1 MKNILYLTLI
11 VVSCISL
18 LACTQTPNSKVPR
31 LNKDSIKRVIAA
43 MTLEEKAYFVTG
55 TGMRLTDDPAK
66 TRTKPVSGAPVAGQ
80 TQRLVPG
87 AAGTTFEI
95 PRLGITAMVMADGP
109 AGLRISPMREND
121 SATYYCTAFP
131 VATLLA
137 STWDTDLVR
146 SVGQAMGNEV
156 LEYGADVLL
165 GPGMNIHRNPL
176 CGRNFEYFSEDPL
189 ITGKIGAS
197 IINGVESQ
205 GVGTSAK
212 HFAANNTETNR
223 NALDTLVGERALR
236 EIYLEGYRI
245 AVEEAQP
252 WTIMS
257 SYNLINGV
265 HASENQGLLTK
276 ILREDWG
283 FKGFVMTDWFGGTDP
298 VAQMKAGNDLLMPG
312 GADQANAILEAVRE
326 KKLDE
331 AVLDRNIERILN
343 VLIGSPRF
351 KGFKYSNKPDLPAHA
366 KVSRAAAAEGMVLLK
381 NENAA
386 LPFSP
391 RIKNVAA
398 FGNTSYDIITGG
410 TGSGDVNEA
419 YSVSLTEGLKGAGF
433 ALNGDLEN
441 AYAAYLQ
448 AAKEKRPKTRQ
459 FTPPAPIREMPIAAS
474 LARRMASAADVAL
487 ITIGRNSGEGFDR
500 KVENDFD
507 LAAAEQ
513 DLIQTVSDAFHAAG
527 KKAVVVLNI
536 GGVIETASWR
546 QRPDAI
552 LLAWQG
558 GQETG
563 NSIAD
568 VISGK
573 VNPSGRLASTFP
585 IRYQDV
591 PSARSFPGVVLEA
604 PKPEADTGSQDLLA
618 VFRRPRASRIVYEEG
633 IYVGYRYYETFGIRP
648 AYEFGYGLS
657 YTTFEFSGLS
667 LSPQKFSGKI
677 TATVRVRNAGKV
689 AGREVVQLYLS
700 APGGRLAKPALEL
713 KGFAKTRLLHPGES
727 QDLTFELVL
736 RNLSSFDPASSS
748 WIAEAGR
755 YEVRIG
761 ASSRDIRQTAVFEL
775 DRELTA
781 KKESVALTPKAPIE
795 EIRPER

>member
-1 MKNILYLTLI
+1 
-11 VVSCISL
+11 
-18 LACTQTPNSKVPR
+18 
-31 LNKDSIKRVIAA
+31 
-43 MTLEEKAYFVTG
+43 
-55 TGMRLTDDPAK
+55 
-66 TRTKPVSGAPVAGQ
+66 
-80 TQRLVPG
+80 
-87 AAGTTFEI
+87 
-95 PRLGITAMVMADGP
+95 
-109 AGLRISPMREND
+109 
-121 SATYYCTAFP
+121 
-131 VATLLA
+131 
-137 STWDTDLVR
+137 
-146 SVGQAMGNEV
+146 
-156 LEYGADVLL
+156 
-165 GPGMNIHRNPL
+165 
-176 CGRNFEYFSEDPL
+176 
-189 ITGKIGAS
+189 
-197 IINGVESQ
+197 
-205 GVGTSAK
+205 
-212 HFAANNTETNR
+212 
-223 NALDTLVGERALR
+223 
-236 EIYLEGYRI
+236 
-245 AVEEAQP
+245 
-252 WTIMS
+252 
-257 SYNLINGV
+257 
-265 HASENQGLLTK
+265 
-276 ILREDWG
+276 
-283 FKGFVMTDWFGGTDP
+283 
-298 VAQMKAGNDLLMPG
+298 
-312 GADQANAILEAVRE
+312 
-326 KKLDE
+326 
-331 AVLDRNIERILN
+331 
-343 VLIGSPRF
+343 
-351 KGFKYSNKPDLPAHA
+351 
-366 KVSRAAAAEGMVLLK
+366 
-381 NENAA
+381 
-386 LPFSP
+386 
-391 RIKNVAA
+391 
-398 FGNTSYDIITGG
+398 
-410 TGSGDVNEA
+410 
-419 YSVSLTEGLKGAGF
+419 
-433 ALNGDLEN
+433 
-441 AYAAYLQ
+441 
-448 AAKEKRPKTRQ
+448 
-459 FTPPAPIREMPIAAS
+459 
-474 LARRMASAADVAL
+474 
-487 ITIGRNSGEGFDR
+487 
-500 KVENDFD
+500 VENDFD